1 MRYPN
6 KIIRISSIVCILAI
20 LSIIVG
26 IPIYRFIETAI
37 PRYKI
42 YPVTY
47 INSIL
52 IEGVPFKGEPIKV
65 IIEYDLPTACDKP
78 YSQESDIDN
87 VSKVVEFTLMEIRCI
102 NRGCLPAFASYT
114 CNMSITLQLAGEW
127 ILKAGDVSVNISVI
141 E

>member
-6 KIIRISSIVCILAI
+6 KIKIITNIVCILAI
-20 LSIIVG
+20 LSLIVG
-26 IPIYRFIETAI
+26 IPIYNLIETI
-37 PRYKI
+37 PRYDI
-42 YPVTY
+42 YPVTH

-52 IEGVPFKGEPIKV
+52 IEGVPFKGVPIKV
-65 IIEYDLPTACDKP
+65 TIEYDLPSSCERP

-87 VSKVVEFTLMEIRCI
+87 VSKIVEFTLMEIRCI
-102 NRGCLPAFASYT
+102 HCVCCLVLFSYT